1 MAGDG
6 IAQRSG
12 SVGSSSQAV
21 AGLNLIL
28 KYKPKLL
35 IPRAWRSK
43 TVQCQQSQRLWKRPI
58 QNYFQTKRCRCVWF
72 RDTENQNLVLVAD
85 GAWHRGGIVASHL
98 PALGL
103 NLTAQKEI
111 SNEYLSAALWGTK
124 LLPRK
129 SKRHKKISIDPG
141 LEIWTL
147 LTWLCA
153 VSSWEICREDRM
165 QKIVL
170 R

>member
-12 SVGSSSQAV
+12 RVRASCPTV
-21 AGLNLIL
+21 AGLNLVL
-28 KYKPKLL
+28 KYKHKIL
-35 IPRAWRSK
+35 ITRACRSK

-58 QNYFQTKRCRCVWF
+58 QNYFQTKWCHCVWF
-72 RDTENQNLVLVAD
+72 RETENQNLVLVAD

-103 NLTAQKEI
+103 NHTALKEI
-111 SNEYLSAALWGTK
+111 SNEYLSASLWGTEEQA
-124 LLPRK
+124 LLKK
-129 SKRHKKISIDPG
+129 SDRHKIEQKVLQS

-147 LTWLCA
+147 LTCLCA
-153 VSSWEICREDRM
+153 VP
-165 QKIVL
+165 
-170 R
+170 

>member
-12 SVGSSSQAV
+12 RVRSSSPTV
-21 AGLNLIL
+21 AGLNLML
-28 KYKPKLL
+28 KYTPKLL

-72 RDTENQNLVLVAD
+72 RDTENQNLVLLAD

-103 NLTAQKEI
+103 NHTALKEI
-111 SNEYLSAALWGTK
+111 SNEYLSASLWGTEEQA
-124 LLPRK
+124 LLKK
-129 SKRHKKISIDPG
+129 SDRHKIEQKVLQS

-147 LTWLCA
+147 LTCLCA
-153 VSSWEICREDRM
+153 VP
-165 QKIVL
+165 
-170 R
+170 

>member
-6 IAQRSG
+6 TAQRSG
-12 SVGSSSQAV
+12 RVRSSSQAV

-111 SNEYLSAALWGTK
+111 SNEYLSASLWGTEEQA
-124 LLPRK
+124 LLRK
-129 SKRHKKISIDPG
+129 SDRHKIEQKIIQS

-147 LTWLCA
+147 LTCLCA
-153 VSSWEICREDRM
+153 VP
-165 QKIVL
+165 
-170 R
+170 